1 MLRRI
6 RILQAELELKRG
18 GRCPAYTDDE
28 AELRTTRIADAGLEG
43 EGALDIAPCEVAA
56 DTIAQE
62 VHRVNIV
69 RRPQA
74 ATSLDAVEAIDT
86 YLQRRLAGLQHQSSV
101 LIELL
106 ILDDLMASIPDERA
120 IPVGQRIAIAA
131 EDGLEAHD
139 TQAVLEASLI
149 EGSLC
154 REHLRQEFLDRLE
167 VDLLPLPLR
176 ASTGTPPDKEKRQQ
190 ESLQ

>member
-1 MLRRI
+1 M
-6 RILQAELELKRG
+6 
-18 GRCPAYTDDE
+18 
-28 AELRTTRIADAGLEG
+28 
-43 EGALDIAPCEVAA
+43 
-56 DTIAQE
+56 
-62 VHRVNIV
+62 
-69 RRPQA
+69 
-74 ATSLDAVEAIDT
+74 
-86 YLQRRLAGLQHQSSV
+86 

-131 EDGLEAHD
+131 KDSLEAHD
-139 TQAVLEASLI
+139 TQAILESSLV

-176 ASTGTPPDKEKRQQ
+176 ATTGTPPDKEKRQQ

>member
-1 MLRRI
+1 M
-6 RILQAELELKRG
+6 
-18 GRCPAYTDDE
+18 
-28 AELRTTRIADAGLEG
+28 
-43 EGALDIAPCEVAA
+43 
-56 DTIAQE
+56 
-62 VHRVNIV
+62 

-74 ATSLDAVEAIDT
+74 ATSLDAVKAIDT

-106 ILDDLMASIPDERA
+106 ILDDLMPSVPDERA
-120 IPVGQRIAIAA
+120 IPVGQRIAVAA

-149 EGSLC
+149 KGSLC

-176 ASTGTPPDKEKRQQ
+176 ATAGTPPDKEKRQQ